1 MPSDTAHDVN
11 NHDIYREVLSNIRAS
26 CNVQDIDFMI
36 IGGDFNTDLAR
47 TDSQNTHLLNSFV
60 TE

>member
-1 MPSDTAHDVN
+1 M
-11 NHDIYREVLSNIRAS
+11 RCNIRAS

-47 TDSQNTHLLNSFV
+47 TDSPNTHLLKSYV
-60 TE
+60 TEENLAIVFL